1 MNAPYDPVVADALGR
16 IAPEVDAD
24 PELLL
29 RRAKQARGPR
39 RRSWLVR
46 GGVLAF
52 AGIVVAGGAAVAA
65 TKLDL
70 VPWLKTKSNSNIRFS
85 IDPHRR
91 YRGPAPAEV
100 RCPGARSAVFTC
112 RPVAVLDGPRLASP
126 HTYRLAERILAQPR
140 LTRTYVLTQ
149 LDAAEERGAVPP
161 LLARRIRLDA
171 EAVSNDFFAKLNVV
185 ASVQSIGTGLV
196 EVEPGAGRRAVVLLP
211 PKDQP
216 VIVACSSS
224 ASSGLTC
231 RDLAAAQGVPIG
243 APVYML
249 EPSKDWP
256 HALRQP
262 KLSVPAPAGLVQQVF
277 GRPLRPTE
285 RRLLFEL
292 AGAFARSGAT
302 TASPSAKSGR

>member
-1 MNAPYDPVVADALGR
+1 GRDDDGADH
-16 IAPEVDAD
+16 DF
-24 PELLL
+24 
-29 RRAKQARGPR
+29 ARGRSGHDRDGLPAPSRGLSPR
-39 RRSWLVR
+39 RRGDHRQPRRRARRGSGGAGARVR
-46 GGVLAF
+46 ATALLSRRGVARGLALEGRRQYGAERKAGRAGGRRARRTRGRVLAF

-112 RPVAVLDGPRLASP
+112 RPVAVLDGTRLASP
-126 HTYRLAERILAQPR
+126 HTYRLAERIQAQPR

-185 ASVQSIGTGLV
+185 ASVQSIGTGPV
-196 EVEPGAGRRAVVLLP
+196 EVEPGPGRRAVVLLP

-224 ASSGLTC
+224 ASSGLT
-231 RDLAAAQGVPIG
+231 
-243 APVYML
+243 
-249 EPSKDWP
+249 
-256 HALRQP
+256 
-262 KLSVPAPAGLVQQVF
+262 
-277 GRPLRPTE
+277 
-285 RRLLFEL
+285 
-292 AGAFARSGAT
+292 
-302 TASPSAKSGR
+302 